1 MNWFPQ
7 IGAGS
12 VAQFP
17 VTRSRKWRAIANT
30 LESDGQNPV
39 AGYNRGA
46 DRVEIILS
54 GTSGS

>member
-17 VTRSRKWRAIANT
+17 LTRSRQWRAIANI
-30 LESDGQNPV
+30 LESGERILV
-39 AGYNRGA
+39 VGYNRGA
-46 DRVEIILS
+46 DRVEIVVS

>member
-17 VTRSRKWRAIANT
+17 VTRSRKWRAITNS
-30 LESDGQNPV
+30 LET
-39 AGYNRGA
+39 AR
-46 DRVEIILS
+46 
-54 GTSGS
+54 